1 MPPGPI
7 LWSWSV
13 DETVLFSAL
22 SRLIK
27 TLSVA
32 SSFWKIKDFSREP
45 IALFPGTLGRDQKG
59 FFFAHREGK
68 IRLLLDLS
76 PLGIAQAWRQRNKT
90 APIFKLSH
98 H

>member
-32 SSFWKIKDFSREP
+32 SSFWKIKDFR
-45 IALFPGTLGRDQKG
+45 IALRGMISCADVLVVK
-59 FFFAHREGK
+59 
-68 IRLLLDLS
+68 
-76 PLGIAQAWRQRNKT
+76 LGID
-90 APIFKLSH
+90 FKLA
-98 H
+98 